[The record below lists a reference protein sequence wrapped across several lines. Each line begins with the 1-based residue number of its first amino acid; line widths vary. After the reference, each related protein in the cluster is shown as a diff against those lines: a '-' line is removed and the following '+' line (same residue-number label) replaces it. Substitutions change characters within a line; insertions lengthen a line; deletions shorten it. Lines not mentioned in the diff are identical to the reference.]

1 MTNTQIQEQS
11 KILVPKRIITNL
23 EGKEF
28 YNNSVP
34 EALKSLQKEGYTPV
48 YMPQL
53 ADARIEADGDSRV
66 WQTWFTTPSIR
77 ATGRTKQ
84 GNPVVVYA
92 HTNNYLST
100 PENIEQAISEGL
112 VNNAGRIPQG
122 EFQRL
127 VDLEGLTDE
136 SGNKL
141 VFLVDYDKF
150 RNSPSGLIN
159 VSDAL
164 EHPQVIP
171 FLGGEERAQRY
182 LEKHKT
188 VFGPRIGVWYTD
200 DLRDEPLARLL
211 YLGDYD
217 DGLGGLNYLGYGARF
232 LGVRDSAEG
241 ASSKIP
247 KPSIDQVLKI
257 AEDYLGR
264 ASLRDFTERVHK
276 LSK

>member
-100 PENIEQAISEGL
+100 PENIEQSISAVL
-112 VNNAGRIPQG
+112 VNRAGRIPQG

-136 SGNKL
+136 SGNQL
-141 VFLVDYDKF
+141 VFLVDYDKL
-150 RNSPSGLIN
+150 RNSKSGVIK

-164 EHPQVIP
+164 KHPQTVP

-182 LEKHKT
+182 LEKHKI
-188 VFGPRIGVWYTD
+188 VLGQNIGVWHSD
-200 DLRDEPLARLL
+200 DL
-211 YLGDYD
+211 
-217 DGLGGLNYLGYGARF
+217 
-232 LGVRDSAEG
+232 
-241 ASSKIP
+241 
-247 KPSIDQVLKI
+247 
-257 AEDYLGR
+257 
-264 ASLRDFTERVHK
+264 
-276 LSK
+276 

>member
-1 MTNTQIQEQS
+1 MTDNQIQEKT
-11 KILVPKRIITNL
+11 KILVPIKRNL
-23 EGKEF
+23 EGREF
-28 YNNSVP
+28 YNDSVP
-34 EALKSLQKEGYTPV
+34 EALRSLQNKGYTPV

-53 ADARIEADGDSRV
+53 VDARIEVDGDSRL
-66 WQTWFTTPSIR
+66 WQTWFTTPSIK

-100 PENIEQAISEGL
+100 PENIEQSISAVL
-112 VNNAGRIPQG
+112 VNRAGRIPQG

-136 SGNKL
+136 SGNQL
-141 VFLVDYDKF
+141 VFLVDYDKL
-150 RNSPSGLIN
+150 RNSKSGVIK

-164 EHPQVIP
+164 KHPQTVP

-188 VFGPRIGVWYTD
+188 VLSQNIGVWHSD
-200 DLRDEPLARLL
+200 DLSDEPLARLL
-211 YLGDYD
+211 YLGYGYY
-217 DGLGGLNYLGYGARF
+217 DGLDGNDYLDGNALF
-232 LGVRDSAEG
+232 LGVRDGAEG

-264 ASLRDFTERVHK
+264 ASLKEFTERVHK